1 MKLSQGIIY
10 NVLGR
15 FRYMYMKEC
24 SNVIHT
30 ARQDDIKAT
39 RLITYPQ
46 DTRTIISVFS
56 TFRGYNVLKT
66 L

>member
-46 DTRTIISVFS
+46 DTRTIMNYQRAFYFS
-56 TFRGYNVLKT
+56 GI
-66 L
+66 